1 VEKEELLT
9 TFEMAPTDEY
19 TNAFDRI
26 TGYFEA
32 PITG

>member
-1 VEKEELLT
+1 MEKEELLA
-9 TFEMAPTDEY
+9 TFEMVPTDDY

-32 PITG
+32 SITG